1 MVVCIHRQT
10 DRQTDRQA
18 RSHTAH
24 THIDEVSHDLDL
36 HLVVFQFIL
45 AFHNWRRDIEGRL
58 HSTTHPGRRKK
69 TRSCNRNVIMCTSFF
84 VRFSRVKCV
93 VLPSGV
99 TIDTQLHMKFIFT
112 CSRLKLQKMQINNT

>member
-1 MVVCIHRQT
+1 MWCAYI

-18 RSHTAH
+18 RSHTAS

-45 AFHNWRRDIEGRL
+45 AFHNWWRDIEGRL
-58 HSTTHPGRRKK
+58 HSTTHTGRRRK
-69 TRSCNRNVIMCTSFF
+69 TRSRNRNVNICTLFF

-93 VLPSGV
+93 L
-99 TIDTQLHMKFIFT
+99 
-112 CSRLKLQKMQINNT
+112 